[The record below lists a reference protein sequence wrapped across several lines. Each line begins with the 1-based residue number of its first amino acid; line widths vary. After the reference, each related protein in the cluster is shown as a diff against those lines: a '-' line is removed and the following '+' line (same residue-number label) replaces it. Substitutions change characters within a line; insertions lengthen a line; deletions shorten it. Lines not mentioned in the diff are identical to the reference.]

1 MDDSGPA
8 SVRGRILVID
18 DDLVFGR
25 WAAQLLRTEGRFET
39 RYVADAAT
47 GLEHLD
53 DGPWDLVLT
62 DLEMPGMNGLE
73 LLDRIGQL
81 EPDLPV
87 AIITGHATVD
97 RAVTAF
103 RKSAAEFIQK
113 PISATD
119 FMIAVQGLVQRGR
132 ETRAAGR
139 EIVLAV
145 GAHPDDVEIG
155 VAGTL
160 LAHKSAGDSVAILTL
175 TGDRPPAAQ
184 VRRARGP
191 QHAAG
196 IIGARLFL
204 GELDDAD
211 IAEGEPTIGVIEAV
225 LARIR
230 PTVLY
235 THSIHDVH
243 QAHRNTHQAVIVA
256 ARQIGRVYCFQSAT
270 PTVDFRP
277 THFSVIDSHVS
288 RKLAAIDAFADEPQR
303 RDYLQPDLVVSTAR
317 YWSRFCGGSLAE
329 PFEAVRDR
337 APVRVPAGAGSP
349 GAGAIVQGIPADRSA
364 TGPGAPG
371 RDQGPARVAHL
382 PGARLT
388 HRTVT
393 SPAGRRCDS
402 GAHSDIPRLF
412 PERLRQQFLHRRAG
426 PEPGPPGTR
435 CPAFLPGLAG
445 GRIRFRGRRRP
456 VA

>member
-1 MDDSGPA
+1 MADSGLA
-8 SVRGRILVID
+8 ARGRILVID

-25 WAAQLLRTEGRFET
+25 WATQLLQAEGRFEA
-39 RYVADAAT
+39 RYVTDAAA
-47 GLEHLD
+47 GLRYLE

-87 AIITGHATVD
+87 AIVTGHATVD

-103 RKSAAEFIQK
+103 RLSAAEFIQK

-132 ETRAAGR
+132 ETRAADR

-145 GAHPDDVEIG
+145 GAHPGDVEIG
-155 VAGTL
+155 AAGTL

-175 TGDRPPAAQ
+175 SNGTQPGGQ
-184 VRRARGP
+184 VRRAHGP
-191 QHAAG
+191 ERAAE

-204 GELDDAD
+204 GELEDAE
-211 IAEGEPTIGVIEAV
+211 ITEGEPTIRVIEDLIAK
-225 LARIR
+225 LR

-235 THSIHDVH
+235 THSIHDV
-243 QAHRNTHQAVIVA
+243 QLGHRNTHRAAVVA
-256 ARQIGRVYCFQSAT
+256 ARQIGRVYSFESAT
-270 PTVDFRP
+270 ATVDFRP

-288 RKLAAIDAFADEPQR
+288 RKLAAIDALATQSGQQ
-303 RDYLQPDLVVSTAR
+303 DYLQPDLIVSTAR

-337 APVRVPAGAGSP
+337 APVRVPADAGAVIQPVPSDGATVGHDEPAPGQVGAG
-349 GAGAIVQGIPADRSA
+349 I
-364 TGPGAPG
+364 
-371 RDQGPARVAHL
+371 ARL

-393 SPAGRRCDS
+393 CPAGRRCDS
-402 GAHSDIPRLF
+402 LAHPDIPWLF
-412 PERLRQQFLHRRAG
+412 PVRLRQ
-426 PEPGPPGTR
+426 R
-435 CPAFLPGLAG
+435 CLY
-445 GRIRFRGRRRP
+445 R
-456 VA
+456 